1 MEIIDI
7 IKEAIVFP
15 SKSLDKL
22 AIYIGLKFLAT
33 ILLACGI
40 FACVF
45 SVDSAIF
52 SIIGLIFILA
62 ALFFAFITMGY
73 SLKIIKS
80 GIDGDELL
88 PAYDWKNDGIAGI
101 KLFVVDFVYYLIPA
115 ILTVVIAFITNVP
128 GTFMKLAQDSMVT
141 AAMMNATSASIN
153 ASTIPAVSQNAVSAF
168 VGSILI
174 TALISMVLFIIFS
187 LVQSMGQARLAKT
200 GDIGNAL
207 NVVEAAKDITRIGIG
222 KVIAIVILVALV
234 IMVVTGILTFLANQV
249 SFLGILSII
258 VSPYLLFFAQR
269 AFGLLYADIA

>member
-22 AIYIGLKFLAT
+22 AIYIGLTFLAA

-62 ALFFAFITMGY
+62 ALFVAFITRGY

-101 KLFVVDFVYYLIPA
+101 KLFVVDFVYYLIPL

-128 GTFMKLAQDSMVT
+128 GTFMKLTQDSMVT

-168 VGSILI
+168 VGSVLI

-234 IMVVTGILTFLANQV
+234 IMVVTGILGFLANQV